1 MPNVQVARYSKE
13 RPRPYISASRLERSV
28 DPQATDISNEPTHF
42 ATGYWEEAVLLQFDL
57 DFLLYGAKRG

>member
-13 RPRPYISASRLERSV
+13 RPRPYISASRLERAV
-28 DPQATDISNEPTHF
+28 DPQATDISN
-42 ATGYWEEAVLLQFDL
+42 ATGYWEEAALLQL